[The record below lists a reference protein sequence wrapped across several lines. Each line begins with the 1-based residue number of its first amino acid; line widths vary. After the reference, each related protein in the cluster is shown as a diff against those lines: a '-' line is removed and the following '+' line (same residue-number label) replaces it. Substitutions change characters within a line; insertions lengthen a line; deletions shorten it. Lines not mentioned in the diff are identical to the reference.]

1 VKFSVTAHYSE
12 FLPVGD
18 ATVDIIAT
26 VRAEPAGP
34 GEQTRQDDLAE
45 VILLDCSGSMGAPQ
59 AKMRA
64 AQAATVAAIDVLP
77 DGVSFAVV
85 GGNHL
90 AEMVYPESPRL
101 AIADENTRAA
111 ARKAVRRVSPHGG
124 TAIGEWLR
132 LAHALISSR
141 PDAVGHA
148 ILLTDGRNESQTA
161 EELRAAIDACAG
173 TFTVDCRAIGSTE
186 GVHDWDGRELLGIAD
201 ALGAKP
207 VVPVEDI
214 GILPDEFTAVLRQA
228 LASRA
233 AEVQLRVRHTGIA
246 QIRFVKQVYPVIADR
261 TRRGHPA
268 GTQAVDHPTD
278 AWSPGDRNDFHV
290 VLTTETMAPETRRRI
305 ASLTV
310 RDAAAADQ
318 EPDEVGITVEW
329 TDEVQLFTAVDP
341 TVAHYTSQQDLAEA
355 IRHGSAALLAGE
367 RDQAVR
373 QFGLA
378 VALCN
383 ASGNQDKLALLARVV
398 DIDDAAAGRVRV
410 RDDIDL
416 LRLPPLTASGPQT
429 SSWQGDRSPAAP
441 APRRPVT
448 VEQWEHCGQ
457 TRVTRFCGAC
467 GTRHDAAGS

>member
-1 VKFSVTAHYSE
+1 MKFSVTAHYSE

-34 GEQTRQDDLAE
+34 GEQARRDDLAE
-45 VILLDCSGSMGAPQ
+45 VILLDCSGSMGSPQ

-90 AEMVYPESPRL
+90 AEMVYPDRPRL
-101 AIADENTRAA
+101 AVSDESTRAA
-111 ARKAVRRVSPHGG
+111 ARKAVRRVLPHGG

-132 LAHALISSR
+132 LARALISSR
-141 PDAVGHA
+141 PDAVGHT

-161 EELRAAIDACAG
+161 EDLRAAIDLCAG
-173 TFTVDCRAIGSTE
+173 EFTVDCRAIGSAE

-201 ALGAKP
+201 ALGANP
-207 VVPVEDI
+207 VVPVEDV
-214 GILPDEFTAVLRQA
+214 GVLADEFTAVLRHA

-233 AEVQLRVRHTGIA
+233 GDVQLRVRHTGIA

-261 TRRGHPA
+261 TQRGRPA
-268 GTQAVDHPTD
+268 GTQAVDYPTD
-278 AWSPGDRNDFHV
+278 AWSPGDRKDFHV
-290 VLTTETMAPETRRRI
+290 VLTIEAMAPETRRRVGWL
-305 ASLTV
+305 SV
-310 RDAAAADQ
+310 RDAAAAEQ
-318 EPDEVGITVEW
+318 EPDEAGITVEW
-329 TDEVQLFTAVDP
+329 TDEIQLFTAVDP

-355 IRHGSAALLAGE
+355 IRHGSAALLAGD
-367 RDQAVR
+367 RDEATR
-373 QFGLA
+373 RFGLA
-378 VALCN
+378 VALCH
-383 ASGNQDKLALLARVV
+383 AAGNRDKLALLARVV
-398 DIDDAAAGRVRV
+398 DVDDAASGRVRV

-429 SSWQGDRSPAAP
+429 SSWRGDRSPVAL
-441 APRRPVT
+441 APRRPVA

-457 TRVTRFCGAC
+457 TRVTRFCAAC
-467 GTRHDAAGS
+467 GTRHDAA